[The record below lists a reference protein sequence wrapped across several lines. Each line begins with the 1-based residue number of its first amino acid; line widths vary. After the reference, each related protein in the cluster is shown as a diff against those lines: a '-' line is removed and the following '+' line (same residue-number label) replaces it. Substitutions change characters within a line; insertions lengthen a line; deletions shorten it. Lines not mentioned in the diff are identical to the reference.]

1 MQRSARLS
9 KQALIERVAHE
20 SVLERIVVRLAF
32 LMDQIEPL
40 HRRQTPIDIGFTDN
54 GGQQLWFKL
63 SADHRGR
70 LEERAVILREAVDA
84 SGQQALHTRR
94 EGCRNH
100 VRVKVQFAGCGAYY
114 TPPREEANNLP
125 SKGWIPSSLLTHLPH
140 ERLGESIDPK
150 PSSYK

>member
-9 KQALIERVAHE
+9 KQALIERVAHQ
-20 SVLERIVVRLAF
+20 SVLERKVVRPAF

-40 HRRQTPIDIGFTDN
+40 HRRQTSIDIGFTDN

-63 SADHRGR
+63 SADYRGR
-70 LEERAVILREAVDA
+70 LEERVVILREAVDA

-100 VRVKVQFAGCGAYY
+100 ARVKVQFAACGAYH
-114 TPPREEANNLP
+114 TSLREEADNLL
-125 SKGWIPSSLLTHLPH
+125 SKEWISLSLFSH
-140 ERLGESIDPK
+140 
-150 PSSYK
+150 

>member
-1 MQRSARLS
+1 M
-9 KQALIERVAHE
+9 
-20 SVLERIVVRLAF
+20 VRLAF

-40 HRRQTPIDIGFTDN
+40 HRRQTSIDIGFTGN

-63 SADHRGR
+63 SADYRGR
-70 LEERAVILREAVDA
+70 LEERAGILREAVDA

-100 VRVKVQFAGCGAYY
+100 VRVKVQLAGCGAYH
-114 TPPREEANNLP
+114 TPLREEADNLL
-125 SKGWIPSSLLTHLPH
+125 SKEWIALSLLSHLPR

-150 PSSYK
+150 PRSYKSANVAGRQRPQGQLGDH